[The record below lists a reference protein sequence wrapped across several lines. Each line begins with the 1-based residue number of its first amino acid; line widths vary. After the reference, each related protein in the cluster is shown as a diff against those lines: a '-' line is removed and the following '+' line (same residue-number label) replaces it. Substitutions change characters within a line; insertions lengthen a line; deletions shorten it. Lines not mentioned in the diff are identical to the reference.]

1 MSEQPV
7 TGWRTQI
14 FTFIACVLAGAAG
27 AVAVQ
32 LVEAATR

>member
-1 MSEQPV
+1 MKIEWAQ
-7 TGWRTQI
+7 WRTRV

-32 LVEAATR
+32 LIEAATS